1 MNRDHA
7 PHATYKCT
15 NEWLEEA
22 FNVMKKK
29 GNFNK
34 KRPTNYEI
42 YILKFLNFQP
52 YKWQNQNLESWLI
65 KYVKEEDV
73 IIIT

>member
-15 NEWLEEA
+15 IEWLEEA
-22 FNVMKKK
+22 LNVMKKK

-34 KRPTNYEI
+34 KDQQI
-42 YILKFLNFQP
+42 MKYIFLSSSIFQP
-52 YKWQNQNLESWLI
+52 YKWQNQNLESWPI
-65 KYVKEEDV
+65 KYVKEENV